1 MQRERL
7 RTDQMELLFLVSSL
21 CYLLTIQFSPYR
33 GSYIVKSIPILS
45 LAALVLTG
53 SPSRLIF
60 FGLLFSAGGDIALD
74 LDRGRYFVH
83 GLGLFLVAHIFYT
96 AAFLQSS
103 GTADRLTFTVI
114 TILAVYAVGMS
125 LLLRPKLGNLAVPV
139 YLYIAVI
146 TAMGISASFRSPL
159 VLTGALIFML
169 SDSMIAINKFLQ
181 PIPGSNYWIMITYY
195 LAQYLIAK
203 GTS

>member
-1 MQRERL
+1 ML
-7 RTDQMELLFLVSSL
+7 ELLFLVSSL
-21 CYLLTIQFSPYR
+21 CYLLTIQFGPYR

-53 SPSRLIF
+53 SQNRLIF
-60 FGLLFSAGGDIALD
+60 LGLLFSAGGDIALD

-96 AAFLQSS
+96 AAFLQ
-103 GTADRLTFTVI
+103 GGWLTNRLTLTVI
-114 TILAVYAVGMS
+114 SILVVYAVAMS

-146 TAMGISASFRSPL
+146 TAMGISASFRGSW
-159 VLTGALIFML
+159 VLAGALIFML

-203 GTS
+203 GIS

>member
-1 MQRERL
+1 ML
-7 RTDQMELLFLVSSL
+7 LELLFLASSL

-33 GSYIVKSIPILS
+33 YSYIVKSIPILS
-45 LAALVLTG
+45 LAALALTG
-53 SPSRLIF
+53 SQNRLIF
-60 FGLLFSAGGDIALD
+60 LGLLFSAGGDIALD

-96 AAFLQSS
+96 AAFLQ
-103 GTADRLTFTVI
+103 GGWLTDRLTLTVI
-114 TILAVYAVGMS
+114 SILVVYAVAMS

-146 TAMGISASFRSPL
+146 TAMGISASFRGL
-159 VLTGALIFML
+159 WVLAGALIFML

-203 GTS
+203 GIS